1 MSQGQCIGK
10 GSQLSLVAS
19 SQTETVTVR
28 ETDRINPTRKVDTCC
43 LGHAAAS
50 GGGYYTWNK

>member
-28 ETDRINPTRKVDTCC
+28 EIDRINSTRRVDTCW
-43 LGHAAAS
+43 LGHAAAL
-50 GGGYYTWNK
+50 GVGNYTWNK